1 MHEDDCF
8 QDIPDPTEEP
18 PMPTELNPLEMLQIP
33 TSLDVYEEIN
43 HPHHIRVYSPVNRE
57 KSMGMI
63 VRNQAIVQSQV
74 STHQNTNTQTQREN
88 S

>member
-1 MHEDDCF
+1 
-8 QDIPDPTEEP
+8 
-18 PMPTELNPLEMLQIP
+18 MPTELNPPEMLQIP

-43 HPHHIRVYSPVNRE
+43 HPPHIRVYSPVNRE

-74 STHQNTNTQTQREN
+74 FTYQSCNAQNQREN

>member
-18 PMPTELNPLEMLQIP
+18 PMPTELNPPEMLQIP

-74 STHQNTNTQTQREN
+74 FPYQNTNTQTQREN

>member
-1 MHEDDCF
+1 
-8 QDIPDPTEEP
+8 
-18 PMPTELNPLEMLQIP
+18 MPTELNPPEMLQIP

-43 HPHHIRVYSPVNRE
+43 HPHHIMVYSPVNRE

-74 STHQNTNTQTQREN
+74 FTYQSSNAQNQREN